1 MSVRKFLKDRCVRYP
16 KQAILKL
23 LRNLPGSSTCVGP
36 PRRFASETPNW
47 VEKWNSRS
55 IKARASCEIIHAP
68 SDICRREPK
77 TIYQSDTWQ
86 YRAWLQSCDK
96 TSPQLESPATFFAT
110 IPNARVFGADGC
122 VIAPD
127 DAVLGDVSLDID
139 AVIAGDA
146 RSNRVYQLLK
156 LPAVTHLKGEG
167 ALLTSLGGH
176 NYFHWMF
183 HVLPRLDLMEK
194 VGVKINNIEKLFVNK
209 ISAEFQIET
218 LKTLNIE
225 ISRVIE
231 SRSDTR

>member
-68 SDICRREPK
+68 SDICRREPQ

-146 RSNRVYQLLK
+146 EAIAYINCLSYQQLH
-156 LPAVTHLKGEG
+156 TLKGKE
-167 ALLTSLGGH
+167 
-176 NYFHWMF
+176 
-183 HVLPRLDLMEK
+183 PC
-194 VGVKINNIEKLFVNK
+194 
-209 ISAEFQIET
+209 
-218 LKTLNIE
+218 
-225 ISRVIE
+225 
-231 SRSDTR
+231 